1 MTPYMSRLIAI
12 CSGWGRVILGDWS
25 TAFKRIRFWNFT
37 VFLGE
42 KRGGNYARKNFYNL
56 LFLRDSRSERRLRA
70 YPKNPVVLNVI
81 HAHPK

>member
-1 MTPYMSRLIAI
+1 MRYLVKTVTPYMSRLIAI

-42 KRGGNYARKNFYNL
+42 KEAETMPGRTFIIYF
-56 LFLRDSRSERRLRA
+56 S
-70 YPKNPVVLNVI
+70 
-81 HAHPK
+81 